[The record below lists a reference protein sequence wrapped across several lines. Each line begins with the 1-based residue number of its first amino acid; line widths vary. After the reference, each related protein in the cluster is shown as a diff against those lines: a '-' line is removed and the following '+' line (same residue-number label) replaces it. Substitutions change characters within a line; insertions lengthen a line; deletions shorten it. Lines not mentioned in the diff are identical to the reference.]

1 MSAIRVGLLVSTT
14 VVALALPAVANANG
28 FYLQEQSVRGAGRA
42 FSGEGADT
50 GASSLWWNPAA
61 IAGIKNRE
69 VVLAATAILPKVDVS
84 DVNTLIRRPGQ
95 AARSVG
101 GNRVSSDPIDNGV
114 LPSGAVAVPLTDR
127 FAIGLM
133 VSAPYSFATN
143 YEAESWARYT
153 ADKTK
158 LRTFDIQPSIAFAP
172 TDWLRLG
179 AALNVEHADAT
190 LSNALPNLSPLQA
203 DGAQLLKGDGWDLG
217 WSAGA
222 QMHNDV
228 VTVGF
233 SYKSRVKHKLAGD
246 VTISGLLGPLAA
258 QNREVKA
265 AATFSTPWQAIIST
279 RVAATDKLT
288 LNGQIVRFGW
298 SEFDAIRLGAPLN
311 TAIPENYRDTWSFAT
326 GVDYQATPSW
336 TVRAGV
342 QHAQTPTRTGE
353 RDARVPDSNRWIYA
367 AGTSYQLTPSFTV
380 DLAASYVDFANTTI
394 DRTTAAYAGTPVQT
408 PILVS
413 GTLTGAKAIVVGLGG
428 RLTF

>member
-1 MSAIRVGLLVSTT
+1 MSAIRLGLLASNTF
-14 VVALALPAVANANG
+14 VALALPAVAHANA

-50 GASSLWWNPAA
+50 GPASLWWNPAA
-61 IAGIKNRE
+61 IAGITNIQA
-69 VVLAATAILPKVDVS
+69 VLGATAVLPKGKVS

-95 AARSVG
+95 APASVG
-101 GNRVSSDPIDNGV
+101 GDRISSDPIDNGV
-114 LPSGAVAVPLTDR
+114 VPSGAVAVPLTDR
-127 FAIGLM
+127 LAVGLA
-133 VSAPYSFATN
+133 VTSPFSFTTN
-143 YEAESWARYT
+143 YDDTSWARYT
-153 ADKTK
+153 ADKTS
-158 LRTFDIQPSIAFAP
+158 LRTIDIQPSVALAA

-179 AALNVEHADAT
+179 AALNIQYSDST
-190 LSNALPNLSPLQA
+190 FSNALPNLSPLQA
-203 DGAQLLKGDGWDLG
+203 DGRQFLKGDGWDLG

-233 SYKSRVKHKLAGD
+233 SYKSRVKHKLDGK

-258 QNREVKA
+258 QNGEIRSL
-265 AATFSTPWQAIIST
+265 ATFSTPWQAIMST
-279 RVAATDKLT
+279 RVAATDRLT
-288 LNGQIVRFGW
+288 LNGQIVRMGW
-298 SEFDAIRLGAPLN
+298 GVFDEVRLGAPLN
-311 TAIPENYRDTWSFAT
+311 TALPENYRNTWSFAT
-326 GVDYQATPSW
+326 GVDYQATPAW

-342 QHAQTPTRTGE
+342 QHAQTPTRNGE

-380 DLAASYVDFANTTI
+380 DLAASYVDFAKTTI
-394 DRTTAAYAGTPVQT
+394 DRRTAAYAGTPVQT

-413 GTLTGAKAIVVGLGG
+413 GSLTGARAIVLGVGG